1 MRCRI
6 LSESKGRIRVRALRR
21 RMTMEQADILQ
32 CYLQNVPGVTKAGVS
47 DRTCDAVICY
57 TGSRD
62 SVINALSHFDFGA
75 AAVSVPEHTG
85 RAIQREYEDRLF
97 FMIVRRLIK
106 RFLLPEPVS
115 SAVTLAQSV
124 PYILRGVKC
133 LLRRKTEVPVLD
145 AAVIVTSMAT
155 GDYDTAGSVI
165 FLLGLGD
172 LLEEWTHRKS
182 VDDLAQRMALGVDR
196 VWLRTGET
204 ETLVPLSQISC
215 GDRIVVRMGG
225 IIPLDG
231 VVTAG
236 EAAVNQAS
244 MTGESLPAEKRPGS
258 YVYAGTVLEEGEC
271 EIEVRQELGTG
282 RYDRIVRMIEESEKL
297 KSETESK
304 AAHLADALVP
314 YSLGA
319 TILTALLTRNI
330 TKALSILMVDFSC
343 ALKLAMPVTVLSAMR
358 DCSGHHIN
366 VKGGKF
372 LEAVAEAETIVFDK
386 TGTLTHA
393 APRVAEIATFGGR
406 DKNEMLRL
414 AACLEEHFPHSM
426 ANAVVSEARA
436 RQLNHE
442 EKHTR
447 VEYIVAHGIA
457 SSVDGARVLI
467 GSYHFIFED
476 EGVVLPENGQAC
488 FDALPQEY
496 SHLYLAIGGELAAV
510 ICIEDPIRRE
520 APEVVAGL
528 HRMGFDRVV
537 MMTGDSER
545 TAAAVAA
552 RTGVDG
558 YFAEVL
564 PEDKAAF
571 IAEEHRAGRKVIMI
585 GDGINDSLA
594 LSEADAGIAIS
605 AGAAI
610 AREVADITVG
620 EDDLHTLLTLRQL
633 SQALIRRI
641 RFNYRFIM
649 SVNSALIGLGFFG
662 VLPPATTAL
671 LHNISTVGIG
681 LRSMRS
687 LPGVSEKVS
696 RRDGPV

>member
-21 RMTMEQADILQ
+21 RMTMEQADRLQ
-32 CYLQNVPGVTKAGVS
+32 YYLQNVPGVTKAGVS

-62 SVINALSHFDFGA
+62 SVIDALSHFDFRVT
-75 AAVSVPEHTG
+75 AVSVPEHTG

-97 FMIVRRLIK
+97 FMVVRRLVK
-106 RFLLPEPVS
+106 RFLLPAPVS
-115 SAVTLAQSV
+115 SAVTLVQSV
-124 PYILRGVKC
+124 PYVLRGVKC

-204 ETLVPLSQISC
+204 DTLVPVSQIAC

-244 MTGESLPAEKRPGS
+244 MTGESLPAMKSPGS

-271 EIEVRQELGTG
+271 EIEVQKEQGTG

-297 KSETESK
+297 KSETESR

-319 TILTALLTRNI
+319 TALTALLTRNI

-358 DCSGHHIN
+358 DCSEHHIN

-393 APRVAEIATFGGR
+393 APRVAEIVTFGGR
-406 DKNEMLRL
+406 DQNEMLRL

-457 SSVDGARVLI
+457 SSVDGDRVLI

-476 EGVVLPENGQAC
+476 EGVILPENGQAC

-510 ICIEDPIRRE
+510 ICIEDPVRQE

-528 HRMGFDRVV
+528 HRLGFDRVV

-552 RTGVDG
+552 RTGIDG
-558 YFAEVL
+558 YCAEVL

-571 IAEEHRAGRKVIMI
+571 IAKEHSAGRKVIMI

-633 SQALIRRI
+633 SRALMRRI

-662 VLPPATTAL
+662 ILPPATTAL

-687 LPGVSEKVS
+687 LPVLSAGSV
-696 RRDGPV
+696 RR

>member
-6 LSESKGRIRVRALRR
+6 LSESKGRIRDRALRR
-21 RMTMEQADILQ
+21 RMTMEQADRLQ
-32 CYLQNVPGVTKAGVS
+32 YYLQNVPGVTKAGVS

-62 SVINALSHFDFGA
+62 SVIDALSHFDFRVT
-75 AAVSVPEHTG
+75 AVSVPEHTG

-97 FMIVRRLIK
+97 FMVVRRLVK
-106 RFLLPEPVS
+106 RFLLPAPVS
-115 SAVTLAQSV
+115 SAVTLVQSV
-124 PYILRGVKC
+124 PYVLRGVKC

-196 VWLRTGET
+196 VWLRTGEA
-204 ETLVPLSQISC
+204 ETLVPVSQIAC

-244 MTGESLPAEKRPGS
+244 MTGESLPAMKSPGS

-271 EIEVRQELGTG
+271 EIEVRKEQGTG

-297 KSETESK
+297 KSETESR

-319 TILTALLTRNI
+319 TALTALFTRNI

-358 DCSGHHIN
+358 DCSEHHIN

-393 APRVAEIATFGGR
+393 APRVAEIVTFGGR
-406 DKNEMLRL
+406 DQNEMLRL

-457 SSVDGARVLI
+457 SSVDGDRVLI

-476 EGVVLPENGQAC
+476 EGVILPENGQAC

-510 ICIEDPIRRE
+510 ICIEDPVRQE

-528 HRMGFDRVV
+528 HRLGFDRVV

-552 RTGVDG
+552 RTGIDG
-558 YFAEVL
+558 YCAEVL

-571 IAEEHRAGRKVIMI
+571 IAKEHSAGRKVIMI

-633 SQALIRRI
+633 SRALMSRI

-662 VLPPATTAL
+662 ILPPATTAL

-687 LPGVSEKVS
+687 LPVLSAGSV
-696 RRDGPV
+696 RR